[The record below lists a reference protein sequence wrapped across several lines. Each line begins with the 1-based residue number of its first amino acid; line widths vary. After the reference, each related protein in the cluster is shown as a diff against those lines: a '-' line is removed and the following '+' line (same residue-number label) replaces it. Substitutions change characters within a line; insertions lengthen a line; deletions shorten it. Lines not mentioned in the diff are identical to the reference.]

1 MEDLCL
7 GMGLVNV
14 VMVVE
19 LRRVVVSVIA
29 ASPSRL
35 ALDLGPLLAVG
46 LPSHHEVETQLLK
59 SVVLKDPRKS
69 RCRSR
74 PLNQEDHSQP
84 PRSFFD
90 SSYRLPPVLDN
101 ALPQTHELRESHR
114 AAMERQQ
121 QRAYR
126 VLLERARAGTGGDAG
141 GGSENG
147 GSAGTAA
154 SSGVTAEAGVEPGL
168 SMGVDGGSELGRLLS
183 SGEVFREFQRLGP
196 VALVEDDGRAIG
208 HNGEVLDLHF
218 GGDEDEDEHDD
229 DDEDEE
235 EVDEDEEDEDEYE
248 DHEEDEEM
256 AHDHDHDHD
265 EREDA
270 LGPTSA
276 PYTVQGVLRSW
287 GLPYSDSED
296 LARGR
301 AMMNTIGQ
309 NGLTIFQPTIVGGN
323 PGMHV
328 VRPTFIP
335 SDQPAGPDSTPA
347 QVEEVDAGRPL
358 HRSKSVKR
366 RKLDPSSK
374 NAYTW
379 IPSSMTHPIP
389 RIPVWHLPEYMRL
402 SNLPIRAFPTSLNR
416 ADCAARLLLTPNL
429 STPPPNVPVED
440 PLLAVCY
447 VGTGERGDPD
457 ASAVRANHPIPP
469 TCGVYYYEVE
479 IGSKGRDGYIS
490 IGFCSRWTDLN
501 RLVGWER
508 ESWAWHMDDG

>member
-69 RCRSR
+69 RYRSR

-141 GGSENG
+141 GGSEHG

-235 EVDEDEEDEDEYE
+235 EVDEDEEDEDEDE

-270 LGPTSA
+270 LGSTSA